1 MEDGKFVK
9 NYVIFLEHTRPYFV
23 SNIINRIDLT
33 RQNHQ
38 KAPGKGGHHLGLF
51 DPTTHRQE
59 RPRKLRKRDPP
70 HTTRGPPVIGV
81 DMLLKSPESGGNTY
95 EFTTVKKL

>member
-1 MEDGKFVK
+1 MQDGKFVK
-9 NYVIFLEHTRPYFV
+9 DYVVFLAAQLATTLPL
-23 SNIINRIDLT
+23 IDLA

-51 DPTTHRQE
+51 DPTTHRRE

>member
-1 MEDGKFVK
+1 MQDGKFVK
-9 NYVIFLEHTRPYFV
+9 DYVVFLAVQLAT
-23 SNIINRIDLT
+23 SLSLIDLV